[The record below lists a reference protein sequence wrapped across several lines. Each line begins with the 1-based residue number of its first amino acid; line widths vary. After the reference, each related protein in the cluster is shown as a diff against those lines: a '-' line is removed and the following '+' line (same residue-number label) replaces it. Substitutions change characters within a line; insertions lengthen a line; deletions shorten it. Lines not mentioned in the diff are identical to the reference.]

1 MDNSLRLQLLRTKR
15 ELQTTINQIDNI
27 LFYNNIPSTQGNI
40 DTRNQ
45 GSRQFIEGLMNII
58 GSRRQAEFNT
68 SPRNSNS
75 SYNTSHQNSNSA
87 YNTSPLNS
95 NSSYTSPQNRN
106 SAYNTSPRSNI
117 GNQNSL
123 GNQTSYGNQ
132 PPYSNQTSYGNQN
145 SLLNNYS
152 SYSIN
157 TSSMPHILPDL
168 VEVTLYSQNSNIN
181 TNPDWEDVQ
190 VAPNIQVLS
199 NSSSIHLYSTLEDTY
214 EQCTICREN
223 FNSNSIVRK
232 INNCSHIFHIS
243 CIDTWFE
250 NNITCP
256 VCRIDLRD
264 TGTSGTSVIPESNDN
279 TIEEESEESEESEG
293 MDESEIV

>member
-15 ELQTTINQIDNI
+15 ELQTTINQIDNV
-27 LFYNNIPSTQGNI
+27 LFYNTNTIPPPPPI
-40 DTRNQ
+40 NQ
-45 GSRQFIEGLMNII
+45 SSRHFVEGLINIL
-58 GSRRQAEFNT
+58 GSRRQSSPYNT
-68 SPRNSNS
+68 SPTN
-75 SYNTSHQNSNSA
+75 NTSHQSVNS
-87 YNTSPLNS
+87 LH
-95 NSSYTSPQNRN
+95 
-106 SAYNTSPRSNI
+106 SNI
-117 GNQNSL
+117 GNQAPY

-132 PPYSNQTSYGNQN
+132 TPYGNQN

-279 TIEEESEESEESEG
+279 TIEEESEESEESEE

>member
-27 LFYNNIPSTQGNI
+27 LFYNTNNNIPTTQ
-40 DTRNQ
+40 RNRDSRTQ
-45 GSRQFIEGLMNII
+45 ASRQFVEGLMNILS
-58 GSRRQAEFNT
+58 SRRQPEFNT
-68 SPRNSNS
+68 SPINRNSP
-75 SYNTSHQNSNSA
+75 YNTSQS
-87 YNTSPLNS
+87 
-95 NSSYTSPQNRN
+95 
-106 SAYNTSPRSNI
+106 SNI
-117 GNQNSL
+117 GNQ
-123 GNQTSYGNQ
+123 TH
-132 PPYSNQTSYGNQN
+132 YSNQN

-157 TSSMPHILPDL
+157 TSSMPHILPEL

-181 TNPDWEDVQ
+181 TNPDWEDV
-190 VAPNIQVLS
+190 AITPNIQVLS

-223 FNSNSIVRK
+223 FSSNSIVRK

-250 NNITCP
+250 SNITCP

-264 TGTSGTSVIPESNDN
+264 TGTSAIPESNDN
-279 TIEEESEESEESEG
+279 TIEEEREESEESEESEE